1 MSRVKGKI
9 ILMQNES
16 KFWISGINNLNDP
29 LCFSLEKLNA
39 LNKFI
44 IIEEVPSDACITSG
58 NNEDKSTVRFE
69 NLAIW

>member
-1 MSRVKGKI
+1 
-9 ILMQNES
+9 MQNES
-16 KFWISGINNLNDP
+16 KFWISGINDLNVP

-44 IIEEVPSDACITSG
+44 IIEEVPSDVCITSG
-58 NNEDKSTVRFE
+58 NNEDKSTIRFE